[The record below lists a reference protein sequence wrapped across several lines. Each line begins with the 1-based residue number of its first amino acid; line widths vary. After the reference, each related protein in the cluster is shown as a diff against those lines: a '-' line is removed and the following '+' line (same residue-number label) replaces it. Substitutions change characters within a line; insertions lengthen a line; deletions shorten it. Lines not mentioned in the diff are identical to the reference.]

1 MTDASKTASNFRQ
14 DSDGPAATPPTSP
27 WQYISRV
34 RALLFPIEILFLLFL
49 FLVMCFQQISQQY
62 FFQRYARDALA
73 NISDFDNVSNVC
85 LKQDDIVNITGSN
98 ESFLDIQIKTNN
110 LNMYCEVITLGL
122 SGIMSLFLGTISDR
136 VGRKPILLL
145 DVTGILICIIIQ
157 VVIIELELDLR
168 YFLISNVFYGCCG
181 GLGAIL
187 GVSFAAVADAT
198 KSKRLLAIRMGILES
213 MIGVAKLAAYPTI
226 NYWINNNDCEFR
238 YPAYFM
244 IGIGVILAIYALC
257 WPESINKNEQTSS
270 QSVFKGCQKF
280 FNGAKIYL
288 IPSYTGIFTWCKIW
302 IVTAILSLACL
313 SAIGIVEI
321 TNYFLHNKPLQWSYD
336 LIGIYGIVNSIAGL
350 IGLSL
355 LLPVL
360 VLIGFPNPLI
370 AIIGAVFGIVA
381 NVLTA
386 TVKSTWEMF
395 IAGAFQGVRQI
406 TFPPMKSTLSGL
418 VQSEDYGS
426 VLSVTASIQ
435 MLASVCSTIAFN
447 ELYRPQIKIKGTS
460 LDPSIVFWITAG
472 VWGAIIPLSMLLF
485 FKKKKPIS
493 IQLADEKTLLASNNS
508 NYGINND

>member
-73 NISDFDNVSNVC
+73 NISDFGNVSNVC
-85 LKQDDIVNITGSN
+85 FKQDDIVNITGSN
-98 ESFLDIQIKTNN
+98 ESFLDIQIKAND
-110 LNMYCEVITLGL
+110 LNMYFEVTALTI
-122 SGIMSLFLGTISDR
+122 SGITSLFLGALSDR

-145 DVTGILICIIIQ
+145 NIAGMLVAIALL
-157 VVIIELELDLR
+157 VIIVELNLNLH
-168 YFLISNVFYGCCG
+168 FLLISSFVYGCCG
-181 GLGAIL
+181 GLGAII
-187 GVSFAAVADAT
+187 GVSFAAVADSV
-198 KSKRLLAIRMGILES
+198 KSKKWLTIRMGIIES
-213 MIGVAKLAAYPTI
+213 MMGVAKLTAYPAI